1 MAKSYFEDYRR
12 LVGEGSWLNEYPG
25 AMEPGG
31 NPTFLGG
38 QADLTPLRNKAREA
52 MDALADASKAADQ
65 GRVDDCLEYF
75 RRAKAILDIALGGQI
90 GPYGSQS
97 TVTPRP

>member
-1 MAKSYFEDYRR
+1 MADYLKDYQR
-12 LVGEGSWLNEYPG
+12 LVGEGSWLNEYPV
-25 AMEPGG
+25 GG
-31 NPTFLGG
+31 TGGGGTFLGG

-65 GRVDDCLEYF
+65 GRVDDTLEYF